1 MYSITILMG
10 RICHDLEIKTTPAG
24 VSVLSFSVAV
34 DRRYQS
40 DKNNKVSD
48 FFPCV
53 AWRAEADFIARF
65 FKKGALILVEG
76 ELQNRKYTGKDGVER
91 QITELIVDR
100 ACFTGEKSQS
110 GNHEQPPPPEE
121 PPQYKKSGKD
131 NNVPG
136 NEQEKP
142 AEQMTAESFAGA
154 DDYPF

>member
-1 MYSITILMG
+1 MYNKAIFMG
-10 RICHDLEIKTTPAG
+10 RICNDLEIKTTPSG
-24 VSVLSFSVAV
+24 VNVLSFSVAV

-40 DKNNKVSD
+40 DKQNKVSD

-91 QITELIVDR
+91 QITEVIVDR

-110 GNHEQPPPPEE
+110 GTREQPPPPEE
-121 PPQYKKSGKD
+121 PPQYKNKPSEEKQPEGK
-131 NNVPG
+131 
-136 NEQEKP
+136 Q
-142 AEQMTAESFAGA
+142 AEQMTAESFTNAA
-154 DDYPF
+154 DEDYPF